1 MRKAANVG
9 QYVRDIDHRLYLII
23 PIIKGKVMVND
34 KKKQT
39 SGVVDNPFK
48 NIPDRWGKKE
58 DCNSEQVEEQIDT
71 GKIRRVKDLLFED
84 N

>member
-1 MRKAANVG
+1 
-9 QYVRDIDHRLYLII
+9 
-23 PIIKGKVMVND
+23 MVND